1 MRKFLAAILLAAS
14 LPASA
19 GDPWTTEQKALGA
32 AFATA
37 YVLDWRQTIHIASN
51 PERWRETNPL
61 LGEHPDAGRVNRHFA
76 AGAIMSYLILDA
88 VPSETRTVL
97 LAAGFV
103 VEAAY
108 VNRNLQIGIGWGF

>member
-19 GDPWTTEQKALGA
+19 GDPWTAEQKALGA

-61 LGEHPDAGRVNRHFA
+61 LGAHPDAGRVTRHFA